1 MTHKCLDGNLSD
13 DNLTWGDKIDRWVES
28 DPVEYKSKEN
38 LLEGEDIDIWIGE
51 KQNKFQFSAFNLGK
65 GQYIVEVRKMSV
77 EKEKNGLEPSTLERL
92 TNKVRIEKFYRLLES
107 FSEV

>member
-13 DNLTWGDKIDRWVES
+13 EEVDWGTRIDNWVEK
-28 DPVEYKSKEN
+28 DPTEYDAYEN
-38 LLEGEDIDIWIGE
+38 LSAGEEIDIWIGN
-51 KQNKFQFSAFNLGK
+51 KQNKYRFSSTDLGE
-65 GQYIVEVRKMSV
+65 GQYMVEVRKMSV